1 MIERHK
7 TPEASM
13 PGWINSLIRLNFRDF
28 VTAEYHN
35 EDFNVS
41 RSTQIFNRLQAIASI
56 YAIVGVLWLF
66 IDYQT
71 IPQELFLDL
80 AAIRLLMVAGMIT
93 LAVWHGAHKN
103 LFMARVR
110 LALLVIVPTLFFVSS
125 SLVLA
130 GHTAE
135 VAQMVYSFYPFVIV
149 SQLAI
154 FPLTL
159 LEGILLVIP
168 AYGGILLIG
177 IVTGSAASGLLLG
190 DMVLFLLLAFLA
202 IWAEV
207 LQLRMLVGLYRQAT
221 RDPLTGMFNRR
232 LLMERVKEE
241 EARFARS
248 GKTLSFMMI
257 DLDKFKRVNDNYG
270 YQVGDKVLEQ
280 FAKIA
285 RKLVRAGDVIG
296 RYGGEEFMVVLPDTS
311 QKMAG
316 EVAERIRNASE
327 KMPVYTDAGEK
338 VSFTVSIGVSQ
349 LNLGE
354 SGTNALE
361 RADVALNRAKESG
374 RNSVELSD

>member
-1 MIERHK
+1 MIERYK
-7 TPEASM
+7 TPEGSM

-28 VTAEYHN
+28 LTAEYHD

-93 LAVWHGAHKN
+93 LAVWHGDHKN
-103 LFMARVR
+103 LLMARVR

-168 AYGGILLIG
+168 AFGGILLIG
-177 IVTGSAASGLLLG
+177 IVTGTAASVLLLG

-202 IWAEV
+202 IWAQV
-207 LQLRMLVGLYRQAT
+207 SQLRMLVGLYRQAT

-248 GKTLSFMMI
+248 GKELSFMMI
-257 DLDKFKRVNDNYG
+257 DLDKFKRINDNHG

-280 FAKIA
+280 FAKNA

-316 EVAERIRNASE
+316 EVAERIRNASA

-349 LNLGE
+349 LKLGE

-374 RNSVELSD
+374 RNSVELSY